1 MNESFY
7 VVEAQVACTLSA
19 NDIRIYGLDSD
30 PVMFYP
36 SSPAVGKREITTL
49 YVTWLHQIDR

>member
-19 NDIRIYGLDSD
+19 NTIRIYGLDSD
-30 PVMFYP
+30 PV
-36 SSPAVGKREITTL
+36 
-49 YVTWLHQIDR
+49 YVLPLPTRCWETRNHDSLCDVVASD